1 MYQALYRKWRS
12 RTFDAVVGQEHVTQT
27 LKRQVQSGRLSH
39 AYLFTGTRGTGKTSC
54 AKLLARAVN
63 CENPQDGNPCNAC
76 PSCLGIENGS
86 ILDVLEL
93 DAASN
98 NRVDDMR
105 AIMDEAVYTPSTVKK
120 RVYIIDEV
128 HMLSAQAFNALL
140 QILEEPPEH
149 LMFILATTE
158 IHKVPAT
165 IKSRCQQFSFKR
177 IRAEDIAAHLLYVA
191 EKEGFPLTEGGAAL
205 IARLADGGMRD
216 ALSLLD
222 QCSGGV
228 SAVDEKRVYDCLGLA
243 GNIETARLVMDA
255 AKGDAAAALERLDK
269 LYANGKEMT
278 ALAGELSALVRDLLV
293 RKTAPNTGGALM
305 TGGFDGETLRVL
317 SARFD
322 VPRLVQM
329 LNVLQRTGA
338 DLARSANRRTDME
351 LCLVTLCDPTLDAS
365 PAGLNARIAR
375 LEQGGTPAPART
387 AREPKAEAAPKRKAP
402 PVEKV
407 PWEEPLMEGVPWE
420 EPPLPNEDGLPEPE
434 LPTMPERPPVRGPET
449 GPAPPAQRSEPE
461 PVLPPRTEVKPAPAP
476 REEARSAA
484 GGNWPGWPA
493 FRAQLKG
500 VLAESDFI
508 WAGNDS
514 LTQGRWNGQELTLWV
529 ANDFVKTMLEK
540 SAVVQSIAELARR
553 VTGVPARVSVKE
565 GTPPVGDA
573 PSGETRG
580 PATSA
585 PDALDAFLAQAGGN
599 ITVE

>member
-105 AIMDEAVYTPSTVKK
+105 AIMDEAVYTPSAVKR

-177 IRAEDIAAHLLYVA
+177 IRAEDIAAHLLRVA
-191 EKEGFPLTEGGAAL
+191 GEEGFALTDGGAAL

-228 SAVDEKRVYDCLGLA
+228 STVDEKRVYDCLGLA
-243 GNIETARLVMDA
+243 GNLETARLLMDA
-255 AKGDAAAALERLDK
+255 AKGDAAAALERLDT

-293 RKTAPNTGGALM
+293 RKTAPKAGGALM
-305 TGGFDGETLRVL
+305 TGGFDGETLRRL

-329 LNVLQRTGA
+329 LNLLQSTGA

-351 LCLVTLCDPTLDAS
+351 LCLVTLCDPSLDSS

-375 LEQGGTPAPART
+375 LEQGGA
-387 AREPKAEAAPKRKAP
+387 AAPVPKMKAASEREAP
-402 PVEKV
+402 TS
-407 PWEEPLMEGVPWE
+407 EEVPWE
-420 EPPLPNEDGLPEPE
+420 EPPLRDEDAVPEPE
-434 LPTMPERPPVRGPET
+434 FAPMP
-449 GPAPPAQRSEPE
+449 EPE
-461 PVLPPRTEVKPAPAP
+461 PVKEPEIVPAPLIQEEKARSVLPIQKEEMEPVPAPA
-476 REEARSAA
+476 A
-484 GGNWPGWPA
+484 GGSWPGWHA
-493 FRAQLKG
+493 FREQLKS
-500 VLAESDFI
+500 VLNISDY
-508 WAGNDS
+508 S
-514 LTQGRWNGQELTLWV
+514 LISSDAMAQGRWDGRELTLWV
-529 ANDFVKTMLEK
+529 ANSFLKNTLDKPVF
-540 SAVVQSIAELARR
+540 VQSVAELAQR

-565 GTPPVGDA
+565 GTAPAGDA
-573 PSGETRG
+573 PVGG
-580 PATSA
+580 AVPPAL
-585 PDALDAFLAQAGGN
+585 DALDAFLAQAGDN
-599 ITVE
+599 IVVE